1 MSRKTIIA
9 AIVAVGLAAPVTLL
23 SAAPAQ
29 AATYQWDRYNIVTT
43 TTYTQ
48 GSWTA
53 WVQASPQ
60 ATSKSGY
67 PNLQISA
74 SSGFSTT
81 GTYRSI
87 TKANA
92 GVLVYSSTATK
103 ATAWQYTSSGTL
115 WTCTNTATVKT
126 TQSKGSTSYGPVTST
141 SSTTYPQNGPLG
153 SYWYVSRGPV
163 TPVKPTVTV
172 GAIGNTTVGS
182 TVTVSASSSTPCYR
196 MAAKWQLNGGPD
208 NWLGEVYSASY
219 SKTFTP
225 KVAGTYTVT
234 VYSRSYIESD
244 ARSDQGSASRTFT
257 VSNPTYTFTLSQ
269 TGNYAFPRAVAGYAA
284 PTARSVTV
292 TNTGN
297 VAGTFAIAIN
307 SANFALSRN
316 TTGSLA
322 AGASIPFTVV
332 PKMGLPAGN
341 YSATITVTGS
351 PANFSYKTFTVS
363 FEVVNPIHTFS
374 LSQTGNYAF
383 PKAVVGYATPTARS
397 VTVTNTGNVA
407 GTFAIAINSANFTLS
422 RNTTGSLAA
431 GASIPFTVVPKT
443 GLPAGNYSATI
454 TVTGSPASF
463 SYKTFTVSFEVVN
476 PIHTFSLTPAG
487 NHTFPQAVV
496 GYAALTARTMT
507 VTNTGNVPGTF
518 SITSSNLNFLVSR
531 ATTGSLSPNT
541 GISFSVAPKLGLGTG
556 THTSTITVSGTPYNF
571 GTKTFTVSFT
581 VGRSPNLADPESIKA
596 YVAQLGG
603 INRSMPANVYQTFYG
618 APNAPPKGK
627 QSGPKNRYSN
637 YVFTKLDALNWLIQ
651 TGGNITF
658 VLQKRDV
665 QNLGT
670 RAEMVESSATF
681 QADTIAKFKDAKN
694 LLANAGL
701 SVAMPKFYIG
711 AVEQK
716 PDTLRN
722 ANGEIGIYDRVLQ
735 LIGSDTSMIT
745 GAYFGEDLKLSDD
758 KSRETATDVAAFIVG
773 ERKKPM
779 MIIPYFTA
787 GETSDQF
794 IDRATDLANLRNP
807 AKLGTRP
814 YFSTILLQPGT
825 FYQPD
830 DSGRRT
836 TAVNDLIKFMNDWN
850 GQGNATKIGIQVELD
865 MGLVTGRSDENMAL
879 SSSRKKTR
887 FNDYLSGIKK
897 LSSDTPM
904 GIYSGGPN
912 EQGYADVTLNANE
925 HNTGNHRVEGA
936 NLNNATKGWEY
947 RNGWLYSSGS
957 WPSPYAGNLIYDIN
971 NYLFRGSSY
980 WNSRLTTFGLT
991 MPR

>member
-307 SANFALSRN
+307 SANFA
-316 TTGSLA
+316 
-322 AGASIPFTVV
+322 
-332 PKMGLPAGN
+332 
-341 YSATITVTGS
+341 
-351 PANFSYKTFTVS
+351 
-363 FEVVNPIHTFS
+363 
-374 LSQTGNYAF
+374 
-383 PKAVVGYATPTARS
+383 
-397 VTVTNTGNVA
+397 
-407 GTFAIAINSANFTLS
+407 LS